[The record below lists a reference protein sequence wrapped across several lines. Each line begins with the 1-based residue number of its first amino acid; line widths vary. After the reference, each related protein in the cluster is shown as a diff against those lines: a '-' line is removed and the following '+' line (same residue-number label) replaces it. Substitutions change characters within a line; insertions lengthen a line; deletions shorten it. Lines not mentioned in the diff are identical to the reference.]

1 MAVILL
7 SAFLIRNTD
16 LHGNDDRI
24 TVRRRDNGLI
34 IKYYD
39 AHQKK
44 NYELNLGN
52 SSLWSYVKNV
62 CKMFNTDAEPFQLL
76 QLNFHGFPTY
86 MLNINTVNDD
96 TMTMLEE
103 VSGMIDNSLE
113 DPYADMPPLIPF
125 WQARVGEQRNE
136 RQR

>member
-7 SAFLIRNTD
+7 SAFVIRNTD
-16 LHGNDDRI
+16 VRGNDDRI
-24 TVRRRDNGLI
+24 TVRRGDNGLLV
-34 IKYYD
+34 KYYD
-39 AHQKK
+39 AHAKK
-44 NYELNLGN
+44 DYELNLGD

-62 CKMFNTDAEPFQLL
+62 CKMFNTDAEPFKLL
-76 QLNFHGFPTY
+76 QLNFNGFPTY

-96 TMTMLEE
+96 TMPMLKE
-103 VSGMIDNSLE
+103 VSMMVDNSV

-125 WQARVGEQRNE
+125 WQTRAYE

>member
-16 LHGNDDRI
+16 VRGNDDRI
-24 TVRRRDNGLI
+24 TVRRGDNGLLV
-34 IKYYD
+34 KYYD
-39 AHQKK
+39 AHTKK
-44 NYELNLGN
+44 NYELNLGD

-62 CKMFNTDAEPFQLL
+62 CKMFNTDAEPFKLL

-86 MLNINTVNDD
+86 MLNINTVNED
-96 TMTMLEE
+96 TMPMLKE
-103 VSGMIDNSLE
+103 VSTMVDNSV

-125 WQARVGEQRNE
+125 SETRAYQ

>member
-7 SAFLIRNTD
+7 TAFLIRNNN
-16 LHGNDDRI
+16 LHAHDDRI
-24 TVRRRDNGLI
+24 IVRRRDNGLI
-34 IKYYD
+34 VKYYD
-39 AHQKK
+39 AHAKK
-44 NYELNLGN
+44 NYELNLGD
-52 SSLWSYVKNV
+52 SSLWSYVKNI

-86 MLNINTVNDD
+86 MLNINTVNND
-96 TMTMLEE
+96 TMEMLEE
-103 VSGMIDNSLE
+103 VSGMLDNSV

>member
-16 LHGNDDRI
+16 VRGNDDRI
-24 TVRRRDNGLI
+24 TVRRGDNGLLV
-34 IKYYD
+34 KYYD
-39 AHQKK
+39 AHTKK
-44 NYELNLGN
+44 NYELNLGD

-62 CKMFNTDAEPFQLL
+62 CKMFNTDAEPFKLL

-86 MLNINTVNDD
+86 MLNINTVNND
-96 TMTMLEE
+96 TMSMLKDVSTM
-103 VSGMIDNSLE
+103 VDNSV

-125 WQARVGEQRNE
+125 SETRAYE